1 MSAPV
6 SLTELRQRLFQLADH
21 VVDSGEPLIVLRKG
35 VRLRL
40 IRDDTP
46 VASIA
51 GKLARLKKQ
60 QAWIGPQ
67 PDPHWSPAEWSGES
81 RPAVAESTSAYAARP
96 KSPRK
101 RR

>member
-6 SLTELRQRLFQLADH
+6 SLTELRQRLFQLADQ

-40 IRDDTP
+40 MRDDTP
-46 VASIA
+46 AA
-51 GKLARLKKQ
+51 PAGGKLARLKKQ
-60 QAWIGPQ
+60 QAWVGPR
-67 PDPHWSPAEWSGES
+67 PDPHYSPAEWSGAS
-81 RPAVAESTSAYAARP
+81 LPAVAESTTACAARP
-96 KSPRK
+96 KAPRK

>member
-21 VVDSGEPLIVLRKG
+21 VVESGEPLIVLRKG

-40 IRDDTP
+40 VRDDAP
-46 VASIA
+46 PAPSG

-60 QAWIGPQ
+60 PAWVGPP
-67 PDPHWSPAEWSGES
+67 PDPHWSPAEWNEAL
-81 RPAVAESTSAYAARP
+81 PAVAESKPAYAAPP
-96 KSPRK
+96 KTPRK